1 MAKEQTLFKTAEVLR
16 RAPISRQVLYRY
28 ISMELIAPS
37 ETTDTGRQLFEEK
50 VFKQIAMIQRLN
62 NSGYTLRDIREIF
75 AQRLRNM
82 K

>member
-16 RAPISRQVLYRY
+16 RSEISRQVLYRY
-28 ISMELIAPS
+28 IQMELVTPV
-37 ETTDTGRQLFEEK
+37 ETTDTGRQLFSER

-75 AQRLRNM
+75 AERLRKM